1 MRSFESW
8 TLEDLG
14 ISFGLKEVR
23 KSELLTNWLSSKIK
37 IEADKEKFMLHYQE
51 LLIKYNKTWNE
62 DELKLQFIAPF
73 LMLIDFNSDHYKSFS
88 QRTLSAKINDIEVS
102 GKVDLMVAT
111 GLNKPKIP
119 YFFLHEFKPARKVT
133 NDPDGQLIIAML
145 SAQTLNND
153 NKPMYG
159 VVIEGRY
166 WYFVVLQDKQ
176 YIISQSFDATK
187 DDIYEIYSILCKAKE
202 YIELRVTN

>member
-14 ISFGLKEVR
+14 ISFGLVQLDNMPLLDDWLLAKKE
-23 KSELLTNWLSSKIK
+23 LTEIESVILAKLKIK
-37 IEADKEKFMLHYQE
+37 IK
-51 LLIKYNKTWNE
+51 KYIKTWNE
-62 DELKLQFIAPF
+62 DELKLQFIAPL

-88 QRTLSAKINDIEVS
+88 QRTMSAKIKDIEVS

-159 VVIEGRY
+159 VVIEGRF
-166 WYFVVLQDKQ
+166 WYFVVLHNNQFALSKP
-176 YIISQSFDATK
+176 FDACE
-187 DDIYEIYSILCKAKE
+187 DDIYGIYSILCKAKE
-202 YIELRVTN
+202 YIELRISI